1 MESTSRSLPPL
12 WTDLAALLASF
23 RAVQNR
29 LDPARLN
36 EFAAGLAPLAQALS
50 ASLQSL
56 ESELRA
62 NPNPSRAESALARAS
77 SQLLQASARFA
88 EAGAEPAQHG
98 IMKAYLALRPVARA
112 EEILFE
118 VAGEHEDI
126 SALFLVPE
134 RAAPAAE
141 RIASAH
147 ARADSQTPPRGRID
161 VENARGKRGGYTLY
175 VPECYT
181 PDHAWPLVIAL
192 HGGSGHGAD
201 FFWSWLAEAR
211 TSGLI
216 LAAPTSRDRTWSLHS
231 PAVDAGGLNR
241 MLAQISSDYNVD
253 TQRILLTGI
262 SDGGTYAMLLSTA
275 AQAPFTHYAPVAAA
289 VHALVSRDGKIHAPL
304 RGVRVYQV
312 HGARDWMF
320 PVDRAR
326 AAAEAL
332 KTAGAEIVYREIS
345 DLSHNY
351 PRDANAGIVD
361 WFLGKAEN

>member
-1 MESTSRSLPPL
+1 MESPARSLPPL
-12 WTDLAALLASF
+12 WTDLAALLAAF
-23 RAVQNR
+23 RAIQNR
-29 LDPARLN
+29 LDPARLT
-36 EFAAGLAPLAQALS
+36 EFAADLAPLAQALS
-50 ASLQSL
+50 ASLHGL
-56 ESELRA
+56 EAGLRA
-62 NPNPSRAESALARAS
+62 NPNPTRVESALARAS

-88 EAGAEPAQHG
+88 EAGVQPAQHG

-118 VAGEHEDI
+118 VANDHEAI
-126 SALFLVPE
+126 SALFLVPGRPARTAE
-134 RAAPAAE
+134 TIAAAQ
-141 RIASAH
+141 SL
-147 ARADSQTPPRGRID
+147 ADPQTPPRGRID
-161 VENARGKRGGYTLY
+161 YGNARGKRGGYTLY
-175 VPECYT
+175 VPEYYT
-181 PDHAWPLVIAL
+181 PERAWPLVLAL

-201 FFWSWLAEAR
+201 FFWSWLADAR

-231 PAVDAGGLNR
+231 PAVDAGELNR
-241 MLAQISSDYNVD
+241 MLAQISTDYLVD

-289 VHALVSRDGKIHAPL
+289 VHALVARDGKVHAPVQ
-304 RGVRVYQV
+304 GVRVYQV

-320 PVDRAR
+320 PVDHAR

-332 KTAGAEIVYREIS
+332 RAAGADVVYREIA

-351 PRDANAGIVD
+351 PRDANAEIVD
-361 WFLGKAEN
+361 WFLERTPQ